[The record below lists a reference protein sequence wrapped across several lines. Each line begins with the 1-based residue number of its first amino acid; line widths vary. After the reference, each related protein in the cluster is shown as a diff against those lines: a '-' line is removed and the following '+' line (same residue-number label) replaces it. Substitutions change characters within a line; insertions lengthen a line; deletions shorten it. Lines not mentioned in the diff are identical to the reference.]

1 MNCTRRKADDAPFGH
16 GFDTRRLHQI
26 RTNNVI
32 QWKSLEMAGL
42 TVVFAFYGE
51 IFSGIFQPLLYI
63 LGIYAHPLVRFLL
76 GGVHFLVLG
85 CTFWQKGFYR
95 RNISKV

>member
-1 MNCTRRKADDAPFGH
+1 MV
-16 GFDTRRLHQI
+16 RLHQI

-32 QWKSLEMAGL
+32 QWESLEIAGL
-42 TVVFAFYGE
+42 TIVFAFYGE

-76 GGVHFLVLG
+76 GGVHFLAKINLHINKR
-85 CTFWQKGFYR
+85 FIMKLWKIR
-95 RNISKV
+95 